1 LARENTIP
9 MYFRVAETLK
19 ARIESRRYRPGELI
33 SSEKELS
40 REFNVSLITIRKAM
54 ELLVKEGL
62 VTRKRGLGTW
72 VLSSNQGRLPIKLSG
87 NFRDWFDSVSGR
99 LQRLEAEVLEVGVVA
114 CPEQV
119 ARALG
124 IEEGKPLWRM
134 RRVRKHKGEPI
145 SYYINYAPSELAGTV
160 SAADFKRRS
169 FLEVFQEKLGVRL
182 GRIEQRVEAT
192 VADMDVSAILGV
204 DFGSAL
210 FFVENVY
217 YTVQDQPVEVTHMYY
232 RGDRYVY
239 RASIQMLQGGSRA

>member
-1 LARENTIP
+1 MARENTIP
-9 MYFRVAETLK
+9 MYFRVAETLR

-33 SSEKELS
+33 PSEKEFS

-54 ELLVKEGL
+54 DLLVREGL
-62 VTRKRGLGTW
+62 VARKRGFGTW
-72 VLSSNQGRLPIKLSG
+72 VLSSNHGRLPIKISG

-119 ARALG
+119 ARVLG
-124 IEEGKPLWRM
+124 LGEGEPIWRM
-134 RRVRKHKGEPI
+134 KRVRKYKGEPI
-145 SYYINYAPSELAGTV
+145 SYYINYAPAELARLV
-160 SAADFKRRS
+160 SAGDFRKRS
-169 FLEVFQEKLGVRL
+169 FLEVFQEKFGVRL

-192 VADMDVSAILGV
+192 LADMDVSSILGV
-204 DFGSAL
+204 EFGSAL

-217 YTVQDQPVEVTHMYY
+217 YTLQDRPVEVTHMYY

-239 RASIQMLQGGSRA
+239 RASIQMGQGESKA